1 MNDYS
6 PKPKLVAITQ
16 PGDYTVRIRKI
27 RDEDCTATQAGAPK
41 IKVLMTTQDGLKIN
55 DTFFGSTDGA
65 IKRAFAFV
73 ATALCLVPGE
83 DGRLPLKFPGKSTE
97 ELRKFLS
104 LAEGKVIK
112 VTVVQEEATFSSGEK
127 RIICKVSKFHS
138 IQEEAPNF

>member
-1 MNDYS
+1 MSDYTN
-6 PKPKLVAITQ
+6 KPKLVAITQ

-27 RDEDCTATQAGAPK
+27 RDEDCTATQKGDPK

-73 ATALCLVPGE
+73 ATALCVVPDE
-83 DGRLPLKFPGKSTE
+83 NGRLPLKLPGKSTE

-112 VTVVQEEATFSSGEK
+112 VTVVQEDVTFSSGEQ
-127 RIICKVSKFHS
+127 RTICKVSKFHS

>member
-1 MNDYS
+1 MSDYTN
-6 PKPKLVAITQ
+6 KPKLVAITQ

-27 RDEDCTATQAGAPK
+27 RDEDCTFTQKQDPK

-73 ATALCLVPGE
+73 ATALCIVPDE
-83 DGRLPLKFPGKSTE
+83 NGRLPLKLPGKTTE

-104 LAEGKVIK
+104 LAEGKCIK
-112 VTVVQEEATFSSGEK
+112 VTVVQEDVTFNSGEK
-127 RIICKVSKFHS
+127 RTICKVSKFHS